1 MNAIDKL
8 IAFIEE
14 PNTSEK
20 EREKALSELN
30 LAGIGDA
37 ELQERAFNF
46 WNNYFAQN
54 IEDILTQRLVL
65 ISHILP
71 DDVLNQCF
79 TDVFN
84 EYVQRKKDL
93 GIDDIKK
100 FWGW

>member
-1 MNAIDKL
+1 MEAIEKI
-8 IAFIEE
+8 IAFIEN
-14 PNTSEK
+14 PNTTEK
-20 EREKALSELN
+20 DREKAMSELN

-37 ELQERAFNF
+37 ELEEKAFVF

-54 IEDILTQRLVL
+54 IEDILSKRLVL

-71 DDVLNQCF
+71 DTVLNQCF